1 MGEIIVAVFG
11 IYLILQMIIGYRRGL
26 IKSMLNLASW
36 ILTFAIAYKGAAYF
50 KEIVIQ
56 NVPEI
61 QGTIVTDRIAYMIA
75 YMGLMIVCKII
86 FSVVIRLANK
96 VTRVPGVGFIN
107 KVAGAAL
114 GLIKG
119 SLIIMVV
126 VFFISLMPH
135 VGMESEYAQIVGG
148 SEVMQTMVETN
159 PLEQM
164 IKQQI
169 QIETQKLLQQK
180 KEGILQMSFN
190 DSFAEYLF
198 FEIMMR
204 VLNNKNRKN
213 EKRC

>member
-96 VTRVPGVGFIN
+96 VTRVPG
-107 KVAGAAL
+107 AAL

-169 QIETQKLLQQK
+169 QIETQKLLQQ
-180 KEGILQMSFN
+180 
-190 DSFAEYLF
+190 
-198 FEIMMR
+198 
-204 VLNNKNRKN
+204 
-213 EKRC
+213 

>member
-61 QGTIVTDRIAYMIA
+61 QGTIVTDRIA

-169 QIETQKLLQQK
+169 QIETQKLLQQ
-180 KEGILQMSFN
+180 
-190 DSFAEYLF
+190 
-198 FEIMMR
+198 
-204 VLNNKNRKN
+204 
-213 EKRC
+213 

>member
-86 FSVVIRLANK
+86 FSVVIRFANK
-96 VTRVPGVGFIN
+96 VTRVPGVGFI
-107 KVAGAAL
+107 
-114 GLIKG
+114 IKG

-169 QIETQKLLQQK
+169 QIETQKLLQQ
-180 KEGILQMSFN
+180 
-190 DSFAEYLF
+190 
-198 FEIMMR
+198 
-204 VLNNKNRKN
+204 
-213 EKRC
+213 

>member
-36 ILTFAIAYKGAAYF
+36 ILTFAIAF

-86 FSVVIRLANK
+86 FSVVIRFANK

-169 QIETQKLLQQK
+169 QIEIQKLLQQ
-180 KEGILQMSFN
+180 
-190 DSFAEYLF
+190 
-198 FEIMMR
+198 
-204 VLNNKNRKN
+204 
-213 EKRC
+213 

>member
-169 QIETQKLLQQK
+169 QIETQKLLQHSVIELKQ
-180 KEGILQMSFN
+180 N
-190 DSFAEYLF
+190 YY
-198 FEIMMR
+198 
-204 VLNNKNRKN
+204 NNKK
-213 EKRC
+213 KVFCKCHLMIHLQDTFFLK

>member
-86 FSVVIRLANK
+86 FSVVIRFANK

-148 SEVMQTMVETN
+148 SEVMQTMASIRRISLPERAQRNTPRSSPRPSSTRTATLHNTVRMLSST
-159 PLEQM
+159 
-164 IKQQI
+164 
-169 QIETQKLLQQK
+169 TVQK
-180 KEGILQMSFN
+180 
-190 DSFAEYLF
+190 
-198 FEIMMR
+198 
-204 VLNNKNRKN
+204 V
-213 EKRC
+213 C